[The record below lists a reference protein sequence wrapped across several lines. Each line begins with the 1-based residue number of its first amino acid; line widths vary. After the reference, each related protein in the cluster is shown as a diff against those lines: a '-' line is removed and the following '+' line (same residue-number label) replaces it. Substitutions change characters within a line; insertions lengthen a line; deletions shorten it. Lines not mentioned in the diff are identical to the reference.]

1 MTQTA
6 AESPAKKGDP
16 ASTQRDGHRLL
27 AVVHRSIRY
36 LKIPCKPHHAH
47 CANAIPIQIE
57 LVPCE
62 TVTGRLRFGVVVIMP
77 ALPEG
82 QHGDPKAVSR
92 VVVSLESLRP
102 PHMRGGIDEPC

>member
-1 MTQTA
+1 MPCPWTQTMTQTA

-27 AVVHRSIRY
+27 AGVHRSIRY

-77 ALPEG
+77 AS
-82 QHGDPKAVSR
+82 PKVSMATQKLF
-92 VVVSLESLRP
+92 LELS
-102 PHMRGGIDEPC
+102 